1 MPVAIVVSSGTPS
14 RLMATKPLSPRENAT
29 ALAPSS
35 HQWFTSLP
43 ATSFR
48 KETILRMYGSRCSH
62 THSPAVAVSRLGGQ
76 GTSLVLPSASDGGA
90 MWVPARQANAQPERI
105 DGSPQGGR
113 HIPTC

>member
-62 THSPAVAVSRLGGQ
+62 THWPTVAVSRLDAQ
-76 GTSLVLPSASDGGA
+76 VTSLVLPFASDGGPKSFPTG
-90 MWVPARQANAQPERI
+90 PADA
-105 DGSPQGGR
+105 
-113 HIPTC
+113 